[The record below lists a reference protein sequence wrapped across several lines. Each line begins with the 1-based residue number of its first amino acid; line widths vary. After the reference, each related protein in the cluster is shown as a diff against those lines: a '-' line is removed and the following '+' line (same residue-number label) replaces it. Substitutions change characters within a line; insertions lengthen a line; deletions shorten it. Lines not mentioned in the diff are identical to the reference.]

1 MVALL
6 FFTWFV
12 AFLISAWFISVYENK
27 VNKIWKIVYGVCL
40 TIGIVFFTIA
50 IFSYIFNYHF

>member
-12 AFLISAWFISVYENK
+12 AFLISAFFISVYENK
-27 VNKIWKIVYGVCL
+27 VNKIWRIVYGVCL
-40 TIGIVFFTIA
+40 TIGIIFFAIA
-50 IFSYIFNYHF
+50 MFSYIFDYHF